1 MIFYIKAAFL
11 VAKVVKNL
19 PAMQEPQEPQDSISG
34 FGRFPGKGCGNSLQY
49 SCLENR
55 MDRGA
60 WGVTVHG
67 GHKESNTSE
76 ATWQAHACSFKKTL

>member
-1 MIFYIKAAFL
+1 MYIKGAFL

-19 PAMQEPQEPQDSISG
+19 PASQEPQEPQDSISG
-34 FGRFPGKGCGNSLQY
+34 FGRSPGKGCGNPLQY
-49 SCLENR
+49 SCLKNP

-67 GHKESNTSE
+67 GHKESNTNE
-76 ATWQAHACSFKKTL
+76 ATWQAHTCSFKKTL